1 MIIFRVEKWI
11 DVNFLERAYFFL
23 EIMQVKPSSLS
34 GSSVLSFCL
43 ALEGDRFDGFITNI
57 NLVVVNMHFVI
68 Y

>member
-1 MIIFRVEKWI
+1 
-11 DVNFLERAYFFL
+11 
-23 EIMQVKPSSLS
+23 MQVKPSSLS